1 MTPMTRSRELRGF
14 TLVETLAVLVIL
26 GLLASVLVVRF
37 SGGVGKGKQ
46 ELAKTGI
53 GLVVQKVELYQLEHG
68 KWPPL
73 EVGLAA
79 LSDGQAKPTD
89 PWYLGA
95 DQLEDPWRRPYVFVA
110 PGPDGHPYEVV
121 SYGRDGQPGG
131 EGEDADVTSV
141 RLRGT
146 APDGGH

>member
-1 MTPMTRSRELRGF
+1 MNIRPCHHGHRVRGF

-37 SGGVGKGKQ
+37 SGGVGKGRQ

-53 GLVVQKVELYQLEHG
+53 GLVIQRVEMYQLEHG
-68 KWPPL
+68 AWPPL
-73 EVGLAA
+73 EVGLQA

-89 PWYLGA
+89 PWYLGS
-95 DQLEDPWRRPYVFVA
+95 DQLLDPWKRTYVFVA
-110 PGPDGHPYEVV
+110 PGPDGHPYEIV

-131 EGEDADVTSV
+131 EGEDGDITSV
-141 RLRGT
+141 RLRGE
-146 APDGGH
+146 GG